1 LCVSKENEA
10 MRKLPEVQEA
20 KDLMKEAMAWS
31 ALKWLW
37 EKSRVRETADR
48 ANAVLDRMERTVKS
62 HWSPEDKAAY
72 KLLSAK
78 ITRPERH
85 EDTGAQPETP
95 NPRIAI
101 LEEVHAAHAAAN
113 RARKDAEATF
123 DEAERRMST
132 SLAHEGCKKAIHSW
146 QLHEKAIRH
155 AESVVENPQAHAAS

>member
-1 LCVSKENEA
+1 
-10 MRKLPEVQEA
+10 MRKLLEVQEA
-20 KDLMKEAMAWS
+20 KDLMKEAMEWS

-78 ITRPERH
+78 TTHPERH
-85 EDTGAQPETP
+85 EDAGAQPETP
-95 NPRIAI
+95 NPRIA
-101 LEEVHAAHAAAN
+101 LLKEVHVAHAAAN

-123 DEAERRMST
+123 DEAERRLST

-146 QLHEKAIRH
+146 QLYEKAIRY
-155 AESVVENPQAHAAS
+155 AESVVEKPQAQAQADS